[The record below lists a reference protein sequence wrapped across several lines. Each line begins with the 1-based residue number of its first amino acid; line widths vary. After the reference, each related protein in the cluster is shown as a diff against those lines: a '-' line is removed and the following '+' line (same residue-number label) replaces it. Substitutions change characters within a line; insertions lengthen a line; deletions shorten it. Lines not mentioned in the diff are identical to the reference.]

1 MLVVLAIVFGCVAQ
15 SLALNYSICREWS
28 GHDFYDQFFWFNY
41 DDPTHGLVDYV
52 DQHTSRETNL
62 SYVDPSTGRFVM
74 KVDMGDPVPLHGN
87 WSNMVRRSNRIHSK
101 EWFEDGFYIIK
112 ATRMPTGC
120 GVWPAF
126 WTSTGDQWPE
136 GGEID
141 IIEGVNGRG
150 PNLSSLHTA
159 KNCSID
165 ARFNSSQ
172 LGNLE
177 RTDCAF
183 QPGCAS
189 KYNDRLSFGH
199 AFNNNGGGYFALMR
213 DMRVNGS
220 GIGVYFWP
228 NNVKPVDIPDQVA
241 APPHKAPGTL
251 DSDKMQNWGKPQA
264 FFGYNDGSNTQ
275 CDLAKHFGKHQ
286 IIFDTTLCGTCAYHA
301 TLQLTDRDE

>member
-141 IIEGVNGRG
+141 IIEGVNGKG

-213 DMRVNGS
+213 DTRVNGS

-286 IIFDTTLCGTCAYHA
+286 IIFDTTLCLSLIHI
-301 TLQLTDRDE
+301 